1 MFKWLKKQKEQKK
14 DIKDFNKKM
23 GEQLIVTYK
32 WLGDETV
39 YTETMDKLGLNNLVV
54 NCWDFDVIKV
64 EKVVNDNE

>member
-1 MFKWLKKQKEQKK
+1 MFKWLKEQKEQKK

-23 GEQLIVTYK
+23 SEQLIVTYK
-32 WLGDETV
+32 WLDDETV
-39 YTETMDKLGLNNLVV
+39 YTETMDRLGLNNLVV

>member
-1 MFKWLKKQKEQKK
+1 MFKWLKEQREQKK

-23 GEQLIVTYK
+23 SEQLIVTYK

-39 YTETMDKLGLNNLVV
+39 YTETMDRLGLNNLVV